1 MQMQISYQATAVLRL
16 VLKVLNASESVRG
29 TTHYARASQLVTQ
42 VLRHARDQLEEI
54 YYAHVLQPE
63 MRRAAAA
70 PAAALSRGAGSGAER
85 RA

>member
-63 MRRAAAA
+63 MRRAAA
-70 PAAALSRGAGSGAER
+70 PSAAALSRGAGSGAER
-85 RA
+85 LA